1 MGVLHLGVID
11 VAYSDAD
18 TPGAQTTYTVAKD
31 LEQRYQVMEVFVEQ
45 HREEIVAA
53 VTQRYKYALHRLM
66 EGNSERLAQRE
77 WPMPKIVSAFRDYL
91 SRDEWQ
97 QVTGRTIGAAKRGIS
112 HRFKNPEG
120 RTVRAGSIVSGKAS
134 KYAKGPAIFGAPRPA
149 FIDTGL
155 YRRAFQS
162 WLTP

>member
-1 MGVLHLGVID
+1 MSTLHLGVID

-18 TPGAQTTYTVAKD
+18 VPGAQTTYHVAKE
-31 LEQRYQVMEVFVEQ
+31 LEERYEVMRIFVQQ
-45 HREEIVAA
+45 HEDEIVTA
-53 VTQRYKYALHRLM
+53 VTDRYRNALNRVM
-66 EGNSERLAQRE
+66 EGNRSMIKQRE

-91 SRDEWQ
+91 ANDEWQ
-97 QVTGRTIGAAKRGIS
+97 KATGRTIGAAKAGIS

-120 RTVRAGSIVSGKAS
+120 RAVSANSVVQGKTTKFTLSA
-134 KYAKGPAIFGAPRPA
+134 AKSSQPRPA

-155 YRRAFQS
+155 YSRSFVA